1 MVLVKY
7 QGADIRLYP
16 DQIQS
21 LVLHKMKMIAENY
34 LSREIKTAVITV
46 PAYFTQSQREATKNA
61 GQISGMNILR
71 ILNEP
76 DAAAIAYSLEYK
88 SDKT

>member
-1 MVLVKY
+1 
-7 QGADIRLYP
+7 
-16 DQIQS
+16 
-21 LVLHKMKMIAENY
+21 MKMVAENY
-34 LSREIKTAVITV
+34 LGREIKSAVITV

-76 DAAAIAYSLEYK
+76 DAAAIAYGLDNK
-88 SDKT
+88 PDKT